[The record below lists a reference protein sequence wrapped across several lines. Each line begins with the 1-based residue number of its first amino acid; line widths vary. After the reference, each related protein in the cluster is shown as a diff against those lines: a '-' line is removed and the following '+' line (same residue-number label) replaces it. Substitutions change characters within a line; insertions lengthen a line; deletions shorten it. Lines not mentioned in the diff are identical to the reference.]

1 MPTNGISAAGGFKAQ
16 RKIAMPASVQ
26 GRMQV
31 KILCLEFEEEFY
43 S

>member
-1 MPTNGISAAGGFKAQ
+1 MATNGISAAGGFKAQ
-16 RKIAMPASVQ
+16 KKIAMPASVQ

-31 KILCLEFEEEFY
+31 EILCLGFKEEFY